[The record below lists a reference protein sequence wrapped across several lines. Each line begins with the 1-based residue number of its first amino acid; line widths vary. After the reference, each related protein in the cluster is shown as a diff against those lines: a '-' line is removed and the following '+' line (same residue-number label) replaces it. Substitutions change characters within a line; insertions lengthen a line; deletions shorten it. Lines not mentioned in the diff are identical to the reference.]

1 MPNETPELQKQIGD
15 LLEKLDMKMGVFVA
29 CADFE
34 RPTFA
39 VKKEEYRDEVLA
51 KVKESIEI
59 A

>member
-1 MPNETPELQKQIGD
+1 
-15 LLEKLDMKMGVFVA
+15 MKMGVFVA
-29 CADFE
+29 YADFE